1 MTAPTASVALPSRPN
16 QQLGHIPGVS
26 GLPFLGDTLGFLKDP
41 VHYKLRMHERF
52 GPLFRSHIL
61 GDRNLMLVGPELA
74 EEVLLDKHRNF
85 SSQYGWHRLIGDTFK
100 NGLMLRDF
108 DDHHTHRRIMN
119 AAFKPEPMRAYV
131 EVLNT
136 FIEQGISGWH
146 LQEDFRFYPAV
157 KALTLTSSAKT
168 FLGLDLD
175 SERTTINQAFMAMLD
190 GATALL
196 RYPVPG
202 SRTWRAQRGRRTMET
217 FFRSL
222 ITARRQGNGTD
233 LFSQCSRAT
242 SEEGKVF
249 SDEDL
254 VDHMIFLLMASH
266 DTTTSVLT
274 NVAFELARNPQWQER
289 IRGQVLAMGDTFS
302 YDALGQLSDVDLV
315 LREVLRLYPPVIG
328 LPRRTIRECE
338 LAGFRI
344 PSNTN
349 IWVSV
354 DANHRLA
361 KWWTGPESF
370 DPERFS
376 PGRAEHQRHTFLWM
390 PFGGGA
396 HRCIGMK
403 FAELNVKA
411 YLFHLLRRYRMKLAD
426 GYVPKIDTIP
436 FPRPAKQLPMAL
448 ELLKSERRTGVAAA

>member
-1 MTAPTASVALPSRPN
+1 MTQQSATASLPLRPN
-16 QQLGHIPGVS
+16 QRLGHIPGVS
-26 GLPFLGDTLGFLKDP
+26 GVPFLGDTLEFLKDP

-52 GPLFRSHIL
+52 GPVFRTSIL
-61 GDRNLMLVGPELA
+61 GDRSLILVGPELA
-74 EEVLLDKHRNF
+74 EEVLLDKERNF

-131 EVLNT
+131 EALNRH
-136 FIEQGISGWH
+136 IEQGIASWH
-146 LQEDFRFYPAV
+146 RQPDFRFYPAV

-168 FLGLDLD
+168 FLGLDLA
-175 SERTTINQAFMAMLD
+175 SEMDTLNKAFMAMLD

-202 SRTWRAQRGRRTMET
+202 TRTWYAQRGRRTLED

-222 ITARRQGNGTD
+222 IPQRRQGNGTD
-233 LFSQCSRAT
+233 LFSQCCRAT
-242 SEEGKVF
+242 SEEGEVF
-249 SDEDL
+249 SDTDL

-266 DTTTSVLT
+266 DTTTSVLS
-274 NVAFELARNPQWQER
+274 NVAFGLANHPEWQER
-289 IRGQVLAMGDTFS
+289 IRAQVMALGNELS
-302 YDALGQLSDVDLV
+302 YDELGSLSDADLV
-315 LREVLRLYPPVIG
+315 MKEVLRLYPPVIG
-328 LPRRTIRECE
+328 LPRRVIRECT
-338 LAGFRI
+338 LVGLQI
-344 PSNTN
+344 PANTN

-354 DANHRLA
+354 DANHRLP
-361 KWWTGPESF
+361 KWWKDPETF
-370 DPERFS
+370 DPGRFS
-376 PGRAEHQRHTFLWM
+376 TERAEHQQHRFLWM

-411 YLFHLLRRYRMKLAD
+411 YLFQLLRRYRLKLRD
-426 GYVPKIDTIP
+426 GYVPLVDKFP
-436 FPRPAKQLPMAL
+436 FPKPAEGLPMKL
-448 ELLKSERRTGVAAA
+448 ELLEGEPRRAASA